1 MTDGVWRQF
10 WRAENQREYSPILTM
25 ADRLDVVQ
33 MCQTNEFTVQYQFRS
48 AILTQAPSRDVV
60 VEKWTLAT
68 RAKQKVAVQE
78 RPRRTARGD
87 CLPVGGWKFVVDDGE
102 ATQTRRTSTV
112 HVDDGDDGGE
122 EVVVLPCYRK
132 KKPRQDPFRSSQ
144 RGPIRPSGIRKLI

>member
-1 MTDGVWRQF
+1 LESR
-10 WRAENQREYSPILTM
+10 ESREYSPIVTM
-25 ADRLDVVQ
+25 ADRLDAVQ
-33 MCQTNEFTVQYQFRS
+33 MCQTNGFTVQCQFRS

-78 RPRRTARGD
+78 RPRGTARGD
-87 CLPVGGWKFVVDDGE
+87 CLPVGAGKFVVDDGE
-102 ATQTRRTSTV
+102 ATQRRRTSTV

-132 KKPRQDPFRSSQ
+132 KKPRQDPFRS
-144 RGPIRPSGIRKLI
+144 KLTWPNPA